1 MAGHFEDTN
10 RYIRE
15 ASKTLELGDRIEEFL
30 VLPEREVS
38 VKVSLTLENGHIA
51 TFTGYR
57 VQHNNVR
64 GPHKGGLR
72 YHPSVDMDHSRTLA
86 SLMTWKTAV
95 ADVPYGGGKGGINC
109 DPDTLTEGELERLT
123 RKFIQK
129 IHEVIGPHEDIP
141 APDVNTNGQVMAWI
155 MDEYS
160 KFEGFSP
167 AVVTG
172 KPVSL
177 YGSLGRE
184 AATGRGVYFATR
196 EFFAE
201 SDETVEDKTVAIQGF
216 GNVGSY
222 AAKFFDEAG
231 ARVVAVSDVS
241 GAIYNPEGLDIAA
254 VSEFV
259 SDNGVVDGFAGA
271 DSMTNEEL
279 LTMEC
284 DILIP
289 AALGDVITG
298 DNAVDIRAPL
308 IVEAANAPVNYE
320 AHQILVDRG
329 IEVIPDILANAGGVT
344 VSYFEWVQNIQQFSW
359 DEDKVDKELE
369 KTMRRAC
376 QKIFQIARK
385 RDVDMRTAAFIV
397 GLGRVAKAMV
407 TRGIQ

>member
-1 MAGHFEDTN
+1 VAGHFEDTN

-95 ADVPYGGGKGGINC
+95 ADIPYGGGKGGINC
-109 DPDTLTEGELERLT
+109 DPDKLTEGELERLT

-201 SDETVEDKTVAIQGF
+201 TDETVEDKTVAIQGF

-254 VSEFV
+254 VTEFV
-259 SDNGVVDGFAGA
+259 SDNGMVDGFAGA
-271 DSMTNEEL
+271 DSMTNEAL

-298 DNAVDIRAPL
+298 DNAHDIRAPL

>member
-1 MAGHFEDTN
+1 VAGHFEDTN